1 MRFVEKMPR
10 KKKIIA
16 KKTQVCVLASPSRLP
31 DADDVKLPMPRTPP
45 RAHSPLSEEQETG
58 DCRDSRLES
67 RGEIENIQQPR
78 KRKQDTSMSD
88 EQETAEWNTEE
99 GENTQQPM
107 KRKREKLMM
116 TEHQENVLFV

>member
-58 DCRDSRLES
+58 DVETADWNPK
-67 RGEIENIQQPR
+67 EIENIQQPR
-78 KRKQDTSMSD
+78 KRKQDTSMS
-88 EQETAEWNTEE
+88 ETSSDVNSCISFSYW
-99 GENTQQPM
+99 P
-107 KRKREKLMM
+107 
-116 TEHQENVLFV
+116 

>member
-1 MRFVEKMPR
+1 MPR

-58 DCRDSRLES
+58 DVETADWNPK
-67 RGEIENIQQPR
+67 EIENIQQPR
-78 KRKQDTSMSD
+78 KRKQDTSMS
-88 EQETAEWNTEE
+88 ETSSDVNSCISFSYW
-99 GENTQQPM
+99 P
-107 KRKREKLMM
+107 
-116 TEHQENVLFV
+116 